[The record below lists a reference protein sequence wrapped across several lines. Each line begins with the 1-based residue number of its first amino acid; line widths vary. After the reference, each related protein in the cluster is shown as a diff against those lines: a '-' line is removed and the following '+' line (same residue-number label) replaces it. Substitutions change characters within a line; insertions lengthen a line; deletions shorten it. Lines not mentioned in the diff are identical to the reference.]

1 MPEDLAPEAA
11 QASPEPEDSST
22 PALETTV
29 AAQGPDS
36 PPADA
41 TPKRDRRQER
51 IAELVAERTAA
62 KEYGEYMRREV
73 VSLQEKLAGNQA
85 TVNIAQPNPQPT
97 LEQFDHDTDKWA
109 AAYSVWS
116 DQRVQAV
123 AKAQVGQA
131 MREQDAANEAEAS
144 RARWQDKSSDFAEKH
159 PDFETVISNP
169 ALKITPDMLSVF
181 QDSDKGPEIAYHLGK
196 NPDVAAKL
204 ARLPRNKMTLAIC
217 RLERDISTPKP
228 QPTNAPE
235 PPTPIGGQ
243 APETDIGNMEIND
256 WMAHEKARLR
266 EKRKLTHV

>member
-29 AAQGPDS
+29 AAQSPDS

-41 TPKRDRRQER
+41 EPQRNRASER

-62 KEYGEYMRREV
+62 KEAAEYWRGV
-73 VSLQEKLAGNQA
+73 A
-85 TVNIAQPNPQPT
+85 TQNTSTPEPTAQPTPQPT

-131 MREQDAANEAEAS
+131 MREQVSVNEAEAS
-144 RARWQDKSSDFAEKH
+144 RARWQDKSQDFSEKH

-181 QDSDKGPEIAYHLGK
+181 QDSDKGPDIAYHLGK
-196 NPDVAAKL
+196 NPDIAAKI
-204 ARLPRNKMTLAIC
+204 ARLPRNKMALAIG
-217 RLERDISTPKP
+217 RLERDLSTPKP
-228 QPTNAPE
+228 QPTNAPQ
-235 PPTPIGGQ
+235 PPNPVGGQ
-243 APETDIGNMEIND
+243 QPTVDPGEMGIDD
-256 WMAHEKARLR
+256 WIDHRREELR
-266 EKRKLTHV
+266 QQGRR

>member
-1 MPEDLAPEAA
+1 MPEDLAPEVA
-11 QASPEPEDSST
+11 QTSPEPEDSST
-22 PALETTV
+22 PALEKTV
-29 AAQGPDS
+29 AAQSPDS

-41 TPKRDRRQER
+41 EPQRNRASER

-62 KEYGEYMRREV
+62 KEAAEYWRGV
-73 VSLQEKLAGNQA
+73 A
-85 TVNIAQPNPQPT
+85 TQNTSTPEPTAQPTPQPT

-159 PDFETVISNP
+159 PDFAAVVGNP
-169 ALKITPDMLSVF
+169 TLKITQDMLSVF
-181 QDSDKGPEIAYHLGK
+181 QDSEKGPDIAYHLGK

-204 ARLPRNKMTLAIC
+204 ARLPKNKMALAIG

-243 APETDIGNMEIND
+243 APETDIANMEIDD

-266 EKRKLTHV
+266 EKRKLTNV